1 MDIDTLVQEIEARV
15 VAMPVRNA
23 PALRELRR
31 EYSKGIATV
40 PPRDVIRIASALI
53 AHRRVHRFF
62 GDELIASRPDALGTL
77 DRDQLERLGSGISS
91 WDQVDCF
98 ACYLS
103 GPAWRE
109 GQVEDKTI
117 VSWAKSKDRWWRRAA
132 LVSTVPLNV
141 KARGGRGDAKR
152 TLRICALLIE
162 DRDPMIAKALSWAL
176 RALVDRDPDAVR
188 QFLDGNEARLSA
200 LVRREVRHKLTTGR
214 KQPKSSSPAGPS

>member
-53 AHRRVHRFF
+53 SHRRVHRFF

-91 WDQVDCF
+91 WDEVDCF

-109 GQVEDKTI
+109 GQIEDKTI
-117 VSWAKSKDRWWRRAA
+117 MEWARSKNRWWRRAA

-141 KARGGRGDAKR
+141 KARGGQGDAPR
-152 TLRICALLIE
+152 TLGICTLLID
-162 DRDPMIAKALSWAL
+162 DRDEMVVKAMSWAL
-176 RALVDRDPDAVR
+176 RALVERDAKAVR
-188 QFLDGNEARLSA
+188 QFVEENEGRLPA
-200 LVRREVRHKLTTGR
+200 MVRREVRHKLATGR
-214 KQPKSSSPAGPS
+214 KNRLTSQRK